1 MTKAFGAGD
10 GPTADDLCS
19 WNGFFFLNE
28 GLIGTYHSLCVTEN
42 RSKRARRGCLRA
54 NAGDEEMDKT
64 GAEVLRTQS
73 PCSPHKEVSL
83 PIRQ

>member
-1 MTKAFGAGD
+1 M
-10 GPTADDLCS
+10 PTADDLCS

-28 GLIGTYHSLCVTEN
+28 GLIGTYHSLCITEN

-54 NAGDEEMDKT
+54 NAGDEERDKM
-64 GAEVLRTQS
+64 GAVVLRTQS

-83 PIRQ
+83 PIRE